1 MIKAEVRFNVTLYVE
16 LQKDSIETLQT
27 EVPSMAFDK
36 TYDPKKFKG
45 WTEFTETFEFDTLTD
60 FMINFDKT
68 VKEYF
73 EGYVEKIFGHDIWFN
88 NYIAIENVKWTFK
101 EITGIMD

>member
-1 MIKAEVRFNVTLYVE
+1 MIKTEVRFNVSLYVK

-27 EVPSMAFDK
+27 KVPSMAFDK
-36 TYDPKKFKG
+36 TYDLKKFKG

-73 EGYVEKIFGHDIWFN
+73 EDYVENIFGHEICFN
-88 NYIAIENVKWTFK
+88 NYIVVENVKWKIK